1 MIPAAA
7 WHPDD
12 AVLQEYVDG
21 GLPGLSASSVEAHL
35 LVCATCRD
43 ELRVAVPAHRLA
55 RLRLAVDD
63 RLDLAGRPR
72 LERLL
77 VRCGV
82 TEADARAL
90 LAAPN
95 LRLAF
100 WLAVAGA
107 VLLGL
112 LVANDTRHPDAVF
125 LILAPLL
132 PLAATAVAY
141 APALDPAYELCAA
154 TPTRTA
160 RLLLAR
166 SLAVG
171 AASLVGLTALALALP
186 SQRVT
191 AVGWLLPAAAL
202 TLLVLLLARR
212 LEVEAAAALVAGSW
226 LVLVASL
233 ARRGIDITWV
243 QDLAVQGAA
252 AAALLLALVLLAH
265 RPERLE
271 RGGRA

>member
-1 MIPAAA
+1 VTPTAE
-7 WHPDD
+7 WHP
-12 AVLQEYVDG
+12 AGPVLQEYVDG

-35 LVCATCRD
+35 LACATCRHNV
-43 ELRVAVPAHRLA
+43 RGAIPADRLA
-55 RLRLAVDD
+55 RIRLAVDD

-77 VRCGV
+77 VRLGV
-82 TEADARAL
+82 SEVDARAL

-125 LILAPLL
+125 LLLAPLL

-154 TPTRTA
+154 TPARTA

-166 SLAVG
+166 SLAVCT
-171 AASLVGLTALALALP
+171 ASLVGLTALGLALP
-186 SQRVT
+186 SEQMT
-191 AVGWLLPAAAL
+191 AVVWLLPSGAL
-202 TLLVLLLARR
+202 TLLVLLLTPR
-212 LEVEAAAALVAGSW
+212 LDVVPAAALVAGAW

-233 ARRGIDITWV
+233 AHQGIDISWV
-243 QDLAVQGAA
+243 QDLEVQGAA
-252 AAALLLALVLLAH
+252 AATLFIALVVLLH
-265 RPERLE
+265 RSERLDV
-271 RGGRA
+271 GGRT

>member
-1 MIPAAA
+1 VTPSAA
-7 WHPDD
+7 WHPAD

-35 LVCATCRD
+35 LTCATCRHGVR
-43 ELRVAVPAHRLA
+43 EAVPTQRLA
-55 RLRLAVDD
+55 RLRETIDD
-63 RLDLAGRPR
+63 RLDQAQRPR

-77 VRCGV
+77 VRLGV
-82 TEADARAL
+82 TEVDARAL

-125 LILAPLL
+125 LLLAPLL

-141 APALDPAYELCAA
+141 APALDPAYELCAV
-154 TPTRTA
+154 TPARTA

-166 SLAVG
+166 SLAVCT
-171 AASLVGLTALALALP
+171 ASLVGLTALGLALP
-186 SQRVT
+186 SEQVT
-191 AVGWLLPAAAL
+191 AVVWLLPAAAL
-202 TLLVLLLARR
+202 TLVVLLLAPR
-212 LEVEAAAALVAGSW
+212 LEILPAAALVGGSW

-233 ARRGIDITWV
+233 AHQGVDISWM
-243 QDLAVQGAA
+243 QDVAVQIVAA
-252 AAALLLALVLLAH
+252 AILFVALGLLMH
-265 RPERLE
+265 RSERLDV
-271 RGGRA
+271 GGRT